1 MGVLRDIAATL
12 SGEVQ
17 RDGAVVRW
25 QAFGNGA
32 RTILLLPTWSIVHT
46 DFWRRQVPHLAT
58 RYTVL
63 TFDGLGNGAS
73 DRPVDAAYYADQD
86 FVTDAVNVMD
96 AAGVDE
102 AAVLSASMGAAWHL
116 LLAARVPRRV
126 AASVY
131 IAADLPL
138 APLPP
143 AFARAETHFDQHLT
157 EHDGWAGWN
166 RAFWHQDW
174 HSFCV
179 FFFSQCFTEPNSHDE
194 ISHFVSMGLET
205 SPEVVAATIDA
216 VGISEREA
224 RDAATSLGMPTL
236 VIHGGLDAIAS
247 VAVGRELARLA
258 GAELVVL
265 PGAGHEPHCRD
276 AAHVNAVLDPFLER
290 HYPPRNTPS

>member
-1 MGVLRDIAATL
+1 VLRDIPATR

-46 DFWRRQVPHLAT
+46 DFWRRQVPYLAS

-73 DRPVDAAYYADQD
+73 DRPADAVYYADED
-86 FVTDAVNVMD
+86 FATDAVNVMD

-102 AAVLSASMGAAWHL
+102 AAVLSASMGAAWQL
-116 LLAARVPRRV
+116 LLAARVPHRV

-143 AFARAETHFDQHLT
+143 AFAEAEAHFDEHL
-157 EHDGWAGWN
+157 
-166 RAFWHQDW
+166 
-174 HSFCV
+174 
-179 FFFSQCFTEPNSHDE
+179 
-194 ISHFVSMGLET
+194 
-205 SPEVVAATIDA
+205 
-216 VGISEREA
+216 SERRRPRA
-224 RDAATSLGMPTL
+224 RATRRRRTGRTGWRRSRAALSRRRACQRRSRPIPRTPLP
-236 VIHGGLDAIAS
+236 
-247 VAVGRELARLA
+247 LARHLA
-258 GAELVVL
+258 MTLPSEGVGPRSEYADTGASARTPAQAL
-265 PGAGHEPHCRD
+265 PQP
-276 AAHVNAVLDPFLER
+276 L
-290 HYPPRNTPS
+290 